1 MELIAQENRQSG
13 LVESILTTSVRVGPY
28 ELPNR
33 IVMAPLTR
41 NRAGT
46 GNVPQAMNVEYY
58 AQRTSAGLIITEATQ
73 ISPQGI
79 GYPNTPG
86 IHTRKQVRGWKKVTD
101 AVHQRHGHIFLQL
114 WHVGRIS
121 HPSLQPN
128 GALPVA
134 PSAIRPEGEAFTYQ
148 GRRPFV
154 TPRALETEE
163 ITGVIEQY
171 RVAAQNSLEA
181 GFDGVEIHAA
191 NGYLLDQ
198 FLRDGTNHR
207 TDAYGGSVVNR
218 ARLVLEVTEAVTD
231 VWGADRVGVR
241 ISPVHTFNS
250 MHDSQP
256 VATFSYVAD
265 QLNQFGLAYLH
276 VVGNRYGDGWYPV
289 NSVQRFDE
297 RKLRGAFKGTYIA
310 NAGYDR
316 DRALAA
322 LRAGDADLIAFGSLF
337 IANPDLPLRLARN
350 APLNAPDSETFYGG
364 HEKGYTDYPFLDSE
378 ISTKS
383 FSDVTQAG

>member
-13 LVESILTTSVRVGPY
+13 LMESNLTTSVRVGPY

-41 NRAGT
+41 SRAGA
-46 GNVPQAMNVEYY
+46 GNVPQPMNVEYY
-58 AQRTSAGLIITEATQ
+58 TQRASAGLIITEATQ
-73 ISPQGI
+73 ISPPGV

-86 IHTRKQVRGWKKVTD
+86 IHTKEQVKGWKKVTD
-101 AVHQRHGHIFLQL
+101 AVHKQQGQLFLQL

-134 PSAIRPEGEAFTYQ
+134 PSAIRPNGDAYTYQ
-148 GRRPFV
+148 GLQPFV

-163 ITGVIEQY
+163 IPGVIKQY
-171 RVAAQNSLEA
+171 RHAAEHALEA

-207 TDAYGGSVVNR
+207 TDVYGGSVTNR
-218 ARLVLEVTEAVTD
+218 ARLLLEVTEAVSE

-250 MHDSQP
+250 MYDSQP
-256 VATFSYVAD
+256 HLTFGYVAK
-265 QLNQFGLAYLH
+265 QLNRFGLAYLH
-276 VVGNRYGDGWYPV
+276 VVGSRYGDGAYPV
-289 NSVQRFDE
+289 HSLQPFEE
-297 RKLRGAFKGTYIA
+297 RMLREAFKGTYMA

-322 LRAGDADLIAFGSLF
+322 LQSGEADLIAFGALF

-350 APLNAPDSETFYGG
+350 ASLNVPDVSTFYGG
-364 HEKGYTDYPFLDSE
+364 DEKGYTDYPFLDSE
-378 ISTKS
+378 VATKS
-383 FSDVTQAG
+383 LSEAA

>member
-1 MELIAQENRQSG
+1 MNTITLGDRQSG
-13 LVESILTTSVRVGPY
+13 LMENLLTTSVRLGPY

-41 NRAGT
+41 NRAGF

-58 AQRTSAGLIITEATQ
+58 AQRASAGLIITEATQ

-86 IHTRKQVRGWKKVTD
+86 IHTREQVKGWKKVTE
-101 AVHQRHGHIFLQL
+101 AVHQRDGRIFLQF

-134 PSAIRPEGEAFTYQ
+134 PSAIRPDGEAYTYQ
-148 GRRPFV
+148 GLQPLV

-163 ITGVIEQY
+163 IPSVIEQY
-171 RVAAQNSLEA
+171 RNAAQHALEA

-207 TDAYGGSVVNR
+207 TDAYGGSVENR
-218 ARLVLEVTEAVTD
+218 ARLLLEVTEAVND

-250 MHDSQP
+250 MYDSHP
-256 VATFSYVAD
+256 HLTFGYVAK
-265 QLNQFGLAYLH
+265 QLNRFGLAYLH
-276 VVGNRYGDGWYPV
+276 VVGSRYGDGAYPV
-289 NSVQRFDE
+289 NSVQPFDE
-297 RKLRGAFKGTYIA
+297 RRLRDAFQGTYMA

-322 LRAGDADLIAFGSLF
+322 LENGDADLIAFGALF
-337 IANPDLPLRLARN
+337 IANPDLPLRLALN
-350 APLNAPDSETFYGG
+350 TPLNVPNVATFYGG
-364 HEKGYTDYPFLDSE
+364 DEKGYTDFQFLDSE
-378 ISTKS
+378 VTTRSL
-383 FSDVTQAG
+383 SDVA

>member
-1 MELIAQENRQSG
+1 MLNSKNIT
-13 LVESILTTSVRVGPY
+13 ILTTSVRVGPY

-58 AQRTSAGLIITEATQ
+58 AQRASAGLIITEATQ
-73 ISPQGI
+73 ISPQGV

-86 IHTRKQVRGWKKVTD
+86 IHTQEQVKGWKKVTE
-101 AVHQRHGHIFLQL
+101 AVHQRDSRIFLQL

-134 PSAIRPEGEAFTYQ
+134 PSTLRPNGDAYTYEGLQ
-148 GRRPFV
+148 PFV

-163 ITGVIEQY
+163 IPGVIEQY
-171 RVAAQNSLEA
+171 RHAAKNAMEA

-207 TDAYGGSVVNR
+207 TDAYGGSVMNR
-218 ARLVLEVTEAVTD
+218 ARLLLEVTEAVSE

-250 MHDSQP
+250 MYDSQP
-256 VATFSYVAD
+256 HLTFGYVAK

-276 VVGNRYGDGWYPV
+276 VVGSRFGDGAYPV
-289 NSVQRFDE
+289 NSVQPFE
-297 RKLRGAFKGTYIA
+297 EGMLRDAFTGSYMA

-316 DRALAA
+316 DRALTA
-322 LRAGDADLIAFGSLF
+322 LESDEADLIAFGSLF
-337 IANPDLPLRLARN
+337 IANPDLPLRLAWN
-350 APLNAPDSETFYGG
+350 APLNAPDVSTFYGG
-364 HEKGYTDYPFLDSE
+364 SEKGYTDYPFLDSE
-378 ISTKS
+378 IATKS
-383 FSDVTQAG
+383 LSQVA